1 MPSCS
6 ILLAMSTLNDM
17 ETHSVEMPIDSD
29 DVICGIER
37 EKVAATLNLYLAD
50 FRMNMRREES
60 DEAKTVLNS
69 IQCPVF
75 FFRLRF
81 SIITST
87 ESDKG
92 FPGIWRTGM
101 PIEKNVGLYF
111 VSLFVCVAYFPGE
124 FSHIAESAFIFLS
137 RTSLLLNIT
146 ERERI
151 SSYVSPLFVWT
162 HLVHFVC
169 CSNSKC
175 RKFQSLAVLA
185 NSLTQS
191 TTYFHESSLGNRW
204 NMSLAGR

>member
-1 MPSCS
+1 MPC
-6 ILLAMSTLNDM
+6 
-17 ETHSVEMPIDSD
+17 
-29 DVICGIER
+29 
-37 EKVAATLNLYLAD
+37 
-50 FRMNMRREES
+50 
-60 DEAKTVLNS
+60 
-69 IQCPVF
+69 F
-75 FFRLRF
+75 FFLGYAF

-111 VSLFVCVAYFPGE
+111 VSLFFVCGIFPRRVL
-124 FSHIAESAFIFLS
+124 SYCRVSLYLSS
-137 RTSLLLNIT
+137 RTSLLLQ
-146 ERERI
+146 RERI
-151 SSYVSPLFVWT
+151 SSYVSSLFVWT

>member
-1 MPSCS
+1 
-6 ILLAMSTLNDM
+6 M

-111 VSLFVCVAYFPGE
+111 VSLFFVCGIFPRRVL
-124 FSHIAESAFIFLS
+124 SYCRVSLYLSLSYKFIIEYYRERENILLRVPIVCLDTFGS
-137 RTSLLLNIT
+137 FRLLL
-146 ERERI
+146 
-151 SSYVSPLFVWT
+151 
-162 HLVHFVC
+162 
-169 CSNSKC
+169 
-175 RKFQSLAVLA
+175 
-185 NSLTQS
+185 
-191 TTYFHESSLGNRW
+191 
-204 NMSLAGR
+204 